1 MKLVV
6 VFCLLLG
13 LYEYIVWQVDLPP
26 FCNHGSWTVAQK
38 GTEERTPLARNVL
51 FLISQINSLPHFL
64 GAFAAA
70 TTKKVWMCLYFL
82 LLLWF
87 TGAQVY
93 VGKYIKLSPR
103 REKYWFSFLKQM
115 DLVAALFLWSRILV
129 QFSRTDGAVQA
140 QHCPYAPH
148 ITFLEGW
155 PHHSWHWAYHS
166 VSIICPGVG
175 CLHRGSHSSV

>member
-1 MKLVV
+1 MCVVVGTVQERTQMKLVV

-26 FCNHGSWTVAQK
+26 FCNHGAWTVAQK
-38 GTEERTPLARNVL
+38 GTEERTPLTRNVL

-93 VGKYIKLSPR
+93 VGNTLILACA
-103 REKYWFSFLKQM
+103 REILI
-115 DLVAALFLWSRILV
+115 LF
-129 QFSRTDGAVQA
+129 FETTDGS
-140 QHCPYAPH
+140 
-148 ITFLEGW
+148 G
-155 PHHSWHWAYHS
+155 
-166 VSIICPGVG
+166 G
-175 CLHRGSHSSV
+175 CLISLE